1 MSTPS
6 AALRRLVLLGL
17 LLLAASG
24 CENAAALEL
33 QARADFDKQVDTT
46 WRNNWLWVE
55 GIQFFDKGGI
65 YIDSDEPGHPAY
77 DKPVVLPLMKR
88 LSAKH
93 GLKWH
98 AVCDKRKRNI
108 AVAIVAKIPDQEGVR
123 AAIMEMLSAEQK
135 AFPLDILVQEGNRW
149 LSLDFLDAEDAA
161 FLADDEPAK

>member
-1 MSTPS
+1 MSTSS

-17 LLLAASG
+17 LLLAATG
-24 CENAAALEL
+24 CENAAAIEL
-33 QARADFDKQVDTT
+33 KARAAFDKQVDTT

-65 YIDSDEPGHPAY
+65 YIDSDERGHTAY
-77 DKPVVLPLMKR
+77 DKPAVLPLMKR

-93 GLKWH
+93 ALKWH

-108 AVAIVAKIPDQEGVR
+108 AVAIVARMPDQDGVR
-123 AAIMEMLSAEQK
+123 DAIMAMLNEEQK
-135 AFPLDILVQEGNRW
+135 SFPLDILVQEGDRW
-149 LSLDFLDAEDAA
+149 LALDFLDAEDAA